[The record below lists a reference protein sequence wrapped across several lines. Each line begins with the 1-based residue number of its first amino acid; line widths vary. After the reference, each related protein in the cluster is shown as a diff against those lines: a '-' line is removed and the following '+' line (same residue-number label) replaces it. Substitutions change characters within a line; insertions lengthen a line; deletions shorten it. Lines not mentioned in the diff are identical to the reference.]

1 VKIGKFMMPLH
12 PPEKDRTQTFEEDAE
27 CIILADELGFSEAW
41 IGQHHSAGWEPIPA
55 NDVFIAN
62 LLPQT
67 RNIRLGTGVSIMTQ
81 HHPTNIAV
89 RLAYLDHLARGRLNV
104 GFGQGGVPTDWA
116 LFDLPD
122 PRTQGL
128 MTLEAMEIVLKLWQT
143 QEPFEFKGDFW
154 NVKLDDEIPELGL
167 GQILQPYQ
175 KPHPP
180 IAMSIVKEES
190 MAARTGGQKGFIPIS
205 INMAPPHKVRR
216 QWELY
221 CEGAA
226 EGGQPEPD
234 PANWRI
240 SRSVFVGETDQEARD
255 HALNGAFAGSL
266 LYLCGMLK
274 IANMLDLPKQDPEMP
289 DEAIDAEYI
298 IDHIAVVGSVD
309 TVTRKLQDLYD
320 ATGGFGTLLMI
331 AHDWDDKAKMR
342 RSMELMA
349 REVIPQ
355 LP

>member
-1 VKIGKFMMPLH
+1 MKIGKFMMPLH

-128 MTLEAMEIVLKLWQT
+128 MTLEAMDARPEQT
-143 QEPFEFKGDFW
+143 IHVGDHVINDVVGAKRCGMKTVWISGFYERED
-154 NVKLDDEIPELGL
+154 LDDPE
-167 GQILQPYQ
+167 
-175 KPHPP
+175 
-180 IAMSIVKEES
+180 
-190 MAARTGGQKGFIPIS
+190 T
-205 INMAPPHKVRR
+205 
-216 QWELY
+216 
-221 CEGAA
+221 
-226 EGGQPEPD
+226 EPD
-234 PANWRI
+234 ITVDTLA
-240 SRSVFVGETDQEARD
+240 
-255 HALNGAFAGSL
+255 
-266 LYLCGMLK
+266 
-274 IANMLDLPKQDPEMP
+274 
-289 DEAIDAEYI
+289 
-298 IDHIAVVGSVD
+298 AVVPAVS
-309 TVTRKLQDLYD
+309 KL
-320 ATGGFGTLLMI
+320 AG
-331 AHDWDDKAKMR
+331 KA
-342 RSMELMA
+342 
-349 REVIPQ
+349 VPG
-355 LP
+355 